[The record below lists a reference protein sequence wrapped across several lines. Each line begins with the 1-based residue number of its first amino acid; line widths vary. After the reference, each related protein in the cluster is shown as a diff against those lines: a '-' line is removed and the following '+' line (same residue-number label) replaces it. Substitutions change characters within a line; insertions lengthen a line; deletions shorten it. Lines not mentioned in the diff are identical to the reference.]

1 MLSVLGYQ
9 SERVPPEQSGD
20 VGEFIDTYPAEN
32 PNTKSEQLFRKNVK
46 SVHILFQMTDSEIG
60 AVGEQDALFMGEGFD
75 KGNAKSFMF
84 ATVQTGGGVGI
95 SRGTYANI
103 AREINKRFSMP
114 TVVLFKTLSNFLSL
128 AFVQR
133 RPHKRAPNRDVLGR
147 VSLIRE
153 INTQETHRAHLDIL
167 TDLMLCKRLQWINTK
182 GKKQNFDGL
191 LDAWLDALDTEE
203 LNQKFYR
210 QLFTWFERAVE
221 EAKFPTQEKHTL
233 APQEHV
239 IRLITRLL
247 FIWFIKEKGLVAPKL
262 FEEEQIKH
270 YLKKYD
276 RNHGD
281 SYYRVV
287 LQNLF
292 FATLNTQIEKRNFS
306 KSDRVTHRDF
316 LRYRYRDEIA
326 DVDGLLNLFS
336 KTPFIN
342 GGLFECLDSFENY
355 TAGGYR
361 IDCFTDNVNDPTK
374 REYNMVSVPNCLFF
388 DDDGLI
394 TLFERYKFTI
404 EESTPVEQEV
414 ALDPE
419 LLGKVFENLLA
430 SYNPETNK
438 TARRSTGSYYTPTT
452 VVNYMVDEAL
462 IESLA
467 EKVRYFD
474 DNGDGCRERLR
485 YLFDYEYVYDDTE
498 DIFESTEKCDLV
510 KAISEIKV
518 IDPAVGSG
526 AFPIGILHKLTLALS
541 RLDPYNIIWQKI
553 QKERSLQR
561 VEITFDTED
570 VDERESELSE
580 INEIFEVYR
589 DSNYG
594 RKLYLIQNSI
604 FGVDIQPIACQ
615 IAKLR
620 FFISLVIE
628 QIPTSNIHKNYDI
641 KPLPNLETKF
651 VAADTLMMLDRPIQG
666 EFQSPEVEYIKR
678 VIVNNRELYFHAST
692 RDEKWRVRKQDKSL
706 RNRLANALRKSG
718 FPDLTAEKIA
728 EWNPY
733 DQNTHAKWFDAEYMF
748 YVKEGFD
755 IVIGNP
761 PYCQVK
767 KGIYSALQFP
777 YSEGKD
783 SGKQN
788 LYKLFVEQ
796 SYNLCK
802 ENGIATLIVQSSL
815 MCDQSSAYTRQLLLN
830 NTNLKHIIEFP
841 ERAKTR
847 DAQVFSSVT
856 QGTCIYQFTKSLEGV
871 NINISTG
878 NDTYT
883 INSLLFS
890 TIERKT
896 VIKLYPSLY
905 CFPLIKPGTVSIL
918 RKVAENQSIKPLKDF
933 VVDIVQGDL
942 NLTTSSEKFSSKYS
956 PVRLL
961 RGSHISRYHIDYGA
975 TTEFCDE
982 DFLQKKV
989 DLNRE
994 SNYLLSKQVMNSV
1007 ASRRLAFALSDR
1019 PPFDF
1024 LAGNT
1029 INKLLLQNKGYNKIL
1044 LSILN
1049 SKFMDWFFRITSTNN
1064 HIQGYQLKQLPI
1076 PEVSRTDCKQLE
1088 TLVDLI
1094 MQSKNVKLAYNTD
1107 DEERKIDMIVY
1118 RLYELT
1124 EEEIAIVEG
1133 E

>member
-1 MLSVLGYQ
+1 
-9 SERVPPEQSGD
+9 
-20 VGEFIDTYPAEN
+20 
-32 PNTKSEQLFRKNVK
+32 
-46 SVHILFQMTDSEIG
+46 
-60 AVGEQDALFMGEGFD
+60 
-75 KGNAKSFMF
+75 
-84 ATVQTGGGVGI
+84 
-95 SRGTYANI
+95 
-103 AREINKRFSMP
+103 MP
-114 TVVLFKTLSNFLSL
+114 TVVLFKTSSNLLSL

-133 RPHKRAPNRDVLGR
+133 RQHKRNPNRDVLGR
-147 VSLIRE
+147 VSLVRE
-153 INTQETHRAHLDIL
+153 IDTQEPHRAHLDIL
-167 TDLMLCKRLQWINTK
+167 DDLSLSSRLQWINTK
-182 GKKQNFDGL
+182 GIGQNFDSL
-191 LDAWLDALDTEE
+191 LVAWLEALDTEE

-210 QLFTWFERAVE
+210 QLFTWFERAVKE
-221 EAKFPTQEKHTL
+221 SKFPTQEKQTL
-233 APQEHV
+233 TSEEHV

-247 FIWFIKEKGLVAPKL
+247 FIWFIKEKGLVASEL
-262 FEEEQIKH
+262 FDEEQIKH
-270 YLKKYD
+270 YLKDYNRD
-276 RNHGD
+276 NGD

-292 FATLNTQIEKRNFS
+292 FATLNTPIGKRNFS
-306 KSDRVTHRDF
+306 KSDRSTHRDF
-316 LRYRYRDEIA
+316 LHYRYQDEIA
-326 DVDGLLNLFS
+326 DVNGLLDLFS
-336 KTPFIN
+336 QTPFIN

-361 IDCFTDNVNDPTK
+361 IDCFTDNINDPAK
-374 REYNMVSVPNCLFF
+374 REYNIVSVPNQLFF
-388 DDDGLI
+388 GKDGLI
-394 TLFERYKFTI
+394 TLFDRYKFTI

-438 TARRSTGSYYTPTT
+438 TARRATGSYYTPTT
-452 VVNYMVDEAL
+452 IVNYMVDEAL

-467 EKVRYFD
+467 EKVGYFD
-474 DNGDGCRERLR
+474 SNNDCSQERLR
-485 YLFDYEYVYDDTE
+485 YLFDYEYVYDDTK
-498 DIFESTEKCDLV
+498 DIFDLTEKCNLV

-541 RLDPYNIIWQKI
+541 RLDPYNKIWQEI
-553 QKERSLQR
+553 QKKRSLQR
-561 VEITFDTED
+561 VDITFDTED
-570 VDERESELSE
+570 IDERKIELSE

-628 QIPTSNIHKNYDI
+628 QMPTDNIHHNYGI

-651 VAADTLMMLDRPIQG
+651 VAADTLMILDRPMQR
-666 EFQSPEVEYIKR
+666 EFQSPEVEYLQR
-678 VIVNNRELYFHAST
+678 AIVNNRELYFHAST
-692 RDEKWRVRKQDKSL
+692 RDEKWRARKQDRSL
-706 RNRLANALRKSG
+706 RIQLANALRKSG
-718 FPDLTAEKIA
+718 FPNLTAEKIA

-733 DQNTHAKWFDAEYMF
+733 DQNTSAKWFDAEYMF
-748 YVKEGFD
+748 YVTEGFD

-767 KGIYSALQFP
+767 KGTYSALWFP

-815 MCDQSSAYTRQLLLN
+815 MCDQSSAFTRQLLLN
-830 NTNLKHIIEFP
+830 NTSIKHIIEFP

-847 DAQVFSSVT
+847 AAQVFSSVT
-856 QGTCIYQFTKSLEGV
+856 QGTCIYQFTKSLPG
-871 NINISTG
+871 NMTINISTG
-878 NDTYT
+878 NDSYT
-883 INSLLFS
+883 INDLLFS
-890 TIERKT
+890 AIERKT
-896 VIKLYPSLY
+896 IIQLYPDLF

-918 RKVAENQSIKPLKDF
+918 KKVAENQSIRPLQDF
-933 VVDIVQGDL
+933 VVDIVQGDF
-942 NLTTSSEKFSSKYS
+942 NLSTYKENFSYKRS

-961 RGSHISRYHIDYGA
+961 RGSHISRYRISYDA
-975 TTEFCDE
+975 ITEYCSEGFMA
-982 DFLQKKV
+982 KKV
-989 DLNRE
+989 EVNRGT
-994 SNYLLSKQVMNSV
+994 SYLLSQAIMNSG
-1007 ASRRLAFALSDR
+1007 ADRRLAFTLSDS

-1024 LAGNT
+1024 LVGHSVIKT
-1029 INKLLLQNKGYNKIL
+1029 LLQDKEINKII

-1064 HIQGYQLKQLPI
+1064 NIQGYELKQLPI
-1076 PEVSRTDCKQLE
+1076 PKLSRTDCNKLE
-1088 TLVDLI
+1088 TLVDFI
-1094 MQSKNVKLAYNTD
+1094 IQSKDVDPSYDTD
-1107 DEERKIDMIVY
+1107 DKEKEIDMIVY
-1118 RLYELT
+1118 RLYDLT

-1133 E
+1133 EG